1 MLGGG
6 SAVLHQGPAKWAMRS
21 TRAIRGPPLRE
32 NDGCTVIR
40 TMIVRSIEAFQSLFS
55 SRITN
60 LQIRTVVLDE
70 F

>member
-40 TMIVRSIEAFQSLFS
+40 TMILRSIEAFQSLFFFQDHEPS
-55 SRITN
+55 NPNRGV
-60 LQIRTVVLDE
+60 R
-70 F
+70 